1 MALVT
6 LTLGKSDGSAKSQK
20 FPPPP
25 GKLYRTGALVVP
37 GGLFVISA
45 VRRNRETPPQL
56 SR

>member
-56 SR
+56 